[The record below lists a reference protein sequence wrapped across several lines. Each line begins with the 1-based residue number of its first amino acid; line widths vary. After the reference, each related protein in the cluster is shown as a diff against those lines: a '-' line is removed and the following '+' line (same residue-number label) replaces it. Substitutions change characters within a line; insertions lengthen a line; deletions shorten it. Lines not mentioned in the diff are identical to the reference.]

1 MKKTT
6 FIILFIYLFSII
18 STRDSCYLGY
28 DNDKNE
34 PIEPSSVK
42 DCTDYELKDEEKDEG
57 DTCCYVER
65 KEEGD
70 TKTKKRCYV
79 YNKKGVTKK
88 GVEAEMKEEGY
99 TELSIDCG
107 SHWLSITLI
116 STFFILLF

>member
-18 STRDSCYLGY
+18 STRDYCELGY
-28 DNDKNE
+28 NDNYE

-57 DTCCYVER
+57 DTCCYVEG
-65 KEEGD
+65 KSKGA
-70 TKTKKRCYV
+70 TKAEKYCYV

>member
-18 STRDSCYLGY
+18 STRDYCELGY
-28 DNDKNE
+28 NDNDE
-34 PIEPSSVK
+34 AIEPSSVK
-42 DCTDYELKDEEKDEG
+42 DCTDYELKDEEKYEG
-57 DTCCYVER
+57 DTCCYVEK

-70 TKTKKRCYV
+70 TETKKRCDV

-88 GVEAEMKEEGY
+88 GVEAKMKEDEY

>member
-28 DNDKNE
+28 NDNGE
-34 PIEPSSVK
+34 AIEPSSEK

-57 DTCCYVER
+57 DTCCYIEK
-65 KEEGD
+65 KEKGD
-70 TKTKKRCYV
+70 TKTKKRCDV

-88 GVEAEMKEEGY
+88 GVEAKMKEDEY

>member
-28 DNDKNE
+28 NDNGE
-34 PIEPSSVK
+34 AIEPSSVK

-57 DTCCYVER
+57 DTCCYIEK
-65 KEEGD
+65 KEKGD
-70 TKTKKRCYV
+70 TKTKKRCDV

>member
-18 STRDSCYLGY
+18 STRYSCDYEDEDY
-28 DNDKNE
+28 EKRYT
-34 PIEPSSVK
+34 PSSVK
-42 DCTDYELKDEEKDEG
+42 DCTDYELKDEEKEEG
-57 DTCCYVER
+57 DTCCYVEK

-70 TKTKKRCYV
+70 TETKKRCDV

-88 GVEAEMKEEGY
+88 GVEAEMKEDEY

>member
-18 STRDSCYLGY
+18 STRYSCDYEDEDYLKRY
-28 DNDKNE
+28 T
-34 PIEPSSVK
+34 PSSVK

>member
-18 STRDSCYLGY
+18 STRDDCELGY
-28 DNDKNE
+28 NDNYE
-34 PIEPSSVK
+34 AIEPSSVK

-57 DTCCYVER
+57 DTCCYVEK
-65 KEEGD
+65 KEKGE
-70 TKTKKRCYV
+70 TETKKRCDV

-88 GVEAEMKEEGY
+88 GVEAEMKDEDY

>member
-18 STRDSCYLGY
+18 STRYSCSYEDEDY
-28 DNDKNE
+28 EKRYT
-34 PIEPSSVK
+34 PSSVK

-57 DTCCYVER
+57 DTCCYVEK
-65 KEEGD
+65 KEKGE
-70 TKTKKRCYV
+70 TETKKRCDV

-88 GVEAEMKEEGY
+88 GVEAEMKDEDY

>member
-18 STRDSCYLGY
+18 STRDSCYLGRN
-28 DNDKNE
+28 DNGE
-34 PIEPSSVK
+34 AIEPSSVK

-65 KEEGD
+65 KKEGD
-70 TKTKKRCYV
+70 TETKKRCDV

-88 GVEAEMKEEGY
+88 GVEAKMKEDEY

>member
-18 STRDSCYLGY
+18 STRDSCYLGRN
-28 DNDKNE
+28 DNGE
-34 PIEPSSVK
+34 AIEPSSVK
-42 DCTDYELKDEEKDEG
+42 DCTDYELKDEEKEYG
-57 DTCCYVER
+57 DTCCYVEG
-65 KEEGD
+65 KSKGE
-70 TKTKKRCYV
+70 TKTEKYCSV

>member
-18 STRDSCYLGY
+18 STRDECYFGRN
-28 DNDKNE
+28 DNGE
-34 PIEPSSVK
+34 AIEPSSVK
-42 DCTDYELKDEEKDEG
+42 DCTDYELKDEEKYEG

-88 GVEAEMKEEGY
+88 GVEAKMKEDEY

>member
-18 STRDSCYLGY
+18 STRYSCDYEDEDY
-28 DNDKNE
+28 EKRYT
-34 PIEPSSVK
+34 PSSVK

-57 DTCCYVER
+57 DTCCYIEK
-65 KEEGD
+65 KEKGD
-70 TKTKKRCYV
+70 TKTKKRCDV

-88 GVEAEMKEEGY
+88 GVEAEMKDEDY